1 MDNQANH
8 AEGEDDGKLTGSV
21 THTIVK
27 KDAGYEGKTEGK
39 SNHLQGMVSL
49 GIEDQTD
56 CNH

>member
-8 AEGEDDGKLTGSV
+8 AECEDDRKLTRSV
-21 THTIVK
+21 SDAIVE

-56 CNH
+56 CDH

>member
-8 AEGEDDGKLTGSV
+8 AEREHYRKLARGISD
-21 THTIVK
+21 TIVK

-49 GIEDQTD
+49 GIENQTD
-56 CNH
+56 CDH